1 MTGAAITP
9 VTMPKF
15 GLAMTEGKVAS
26 WAVAEGA
33 AVKAGEELADIETSK
48 ITNAY
53 EAPVGGILRRRIAP
67 EQEDLPVGALL
78 GVIADASVP
87 DAEIDA
93 FVAHFQEEFAVH
105 HAAVEEETAPEPR
118 TVSAGGMTIRVLE
131 MGRVPEMGGPEG
143 PPVVL
148 IHGFGGDLNSW
159 MFNQPA
165 LAAAHRTVALD
176 LPGHGG
182 SEKRVG
188 AGTVTVLA
196 DAVVAAL
203 PALGIG
209 RAHLVGHSLGG
220 AVALDIA
227 LRYPDLVAS
236 LSLIAPAGLGPEI
249 DAGFIDGFIAAD
261 RRKAIQPVLAR
272 LFVDPGLVSR
282 DMAEDVLR
290 FKRLDGV
297 GAALAAIAAANFPGG
312 TQATK
317 LRERLG
323 EVGVKTQVIWGEG
336 DTILPSRHAQGL
348 PANVAVHVLP
358 GAAHMPHMEKA
369 GEVNRLLLA
378 FLAA

>member
-1 MTGAAITP
+1 MHATVPEPDILYQGRVEIAERVAGQGRKVGVGACHQ
-9 VTMPKF
+9 
-15 GLAMTEGKVAS
+15 VAGHLL
-26 WAVAEGA
+26 EH
-33 AVKAGEELADIETSK
+33 LL
-48 ITNAY
+48 
-53 EAPVGGILRRRIAP
+53 LRRCGDRTPEEIA
-67 EQEDLPVGALL
+67 QLTD
-78 GVIADASVP
+78 
-87 DAEIDA
+87 
-93 FVAHFQEEFAVH
+93 
-105 HAAVEEETAPEPR
+105 
-118 TVSAGGMTIRVLE
+118 
-131 MGRVPEMGGPEG
+131 
-143 PPVVL
+143 
-148 IHGFGGDLNSW
+148 
-159 MFNQPA
+159 
-165 LAAAHRTVALD
+165 
-176 LPGHGG
+176 
-182 SEKRVG
+182 
-188 AGTVTVLA
+188 
-196 DAVVAAL
+196 
-203 PALGIG
+203 
-209 RAHLVGHSLGG
+209 SLGG